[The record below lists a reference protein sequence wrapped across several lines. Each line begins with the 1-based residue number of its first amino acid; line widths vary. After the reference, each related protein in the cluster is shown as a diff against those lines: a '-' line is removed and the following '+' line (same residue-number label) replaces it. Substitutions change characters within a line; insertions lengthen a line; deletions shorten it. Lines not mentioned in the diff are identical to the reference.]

1 MKAPSEHAP
10 RGKYASVVLVSS
22 YSIMGKSGLQEEGK
36 GDIPVPKQN
45 KVYTI
50 EDIARELGVSK
61 TTVSRSISGK
71 GRISKETREKV
82 LAFIATHDYRPSS
95 LAKALAQNKT
105 YNLGLVLPSDYAAV
119 DLPFFRESMSGIC
132 EVASA
137 ENYDVVLSM
146 VDGKDL
152 SQIQRQIYNRK
163 VDGMIV
169 SRSTKDP
176 AVVNLLKEKQMPFVV
191 IGPSDNEGIL
201 SVDNDNREACRELV
215 SILLMKGMRRLALIG
230 GSSRHMVTESRK
242 KGYLDAF
249 YQCGIAV
256 EERLL
261 LLDVEGGQQTC
272 EAVQQVLDEGVDGIV
287 CMDDVLT
294 IQAVE
299 YLREKG
305 VRIPKDICLASC
317 YDNPQLENNYP
328 PITSLRFESKELGK
342 NACRMLIEKVEGKIP
357 EKKTPANYQVILRES
372 TKI

>member
-1 MKAPSEHAP
+1 M
-10 RGKYASVVLVSS
+10 
-22 YSIMGKSGLQEEGK
+22 
-36 GDIPVPKQN
+36 PKQN

-71 GRISKETREKV
+71 GRISKVTRERV
-82 LAFIATHDYRPSS
+82 LTFIETHDYRPSS

-105 YNLGLVLPSDYAAV
+105 YNLGLVLPSDYAST

-132 EVASA
+132 EVASS

-146 VDGKDL
+146 VDGRDL
-152 SQIQRQIYNRK
+152 SQIERQIHNRK

-176 AVVNLLKEKQMPFVV
+176 EVVKLLREKQMPFVV
-191 IGPSDNEGIL
+191 IGPADSDEVL
-201 SVDNDNREACRELV
+201 SVDNNNREASRELV

-249 YQCGIAV
+249 CQCGIAV
-256 EERLL
+256 DKNLI
-261 LLDVEGGQQTC
+261 LLDVEEEQHIC
-272 EAVQQVLDEGVDGIV
+272 EVIQQVLDTGVDGIV

-294 IQAVE
+294 IRTLE

-305 VRIPKDICLASC
+305 VRIPQDICLASC
-317 YDNPQLENNYP
+317 YDSPQLENNYP

-342 NACRMLIEKVEGKIP
+342 NACRMLIELVEGKIP
-357 EKKTPANYQVILRES
+357 ERRIPANYQVILRES